1 MTRTY
6 LEKKTEK
13 GVTSMG
19 AFEAL
24 LELLNVYP
32 QLPGGVPWAVR
43 TTFLGCKVFTRSEAV
58 PVLRLMVA
66 SSSRCPPWSSRCTRE
81 E

>member
-32 QLPGGVPWAVR
+32 QLPGGGTV
-43 TTFLGCKVFTRSEAV
+43 GG
-58 PVLRLMVA
+58 
-66 SSSRCPPWSSRCTRE
+66 
-81 E
+81 